1 MQSLGSHECY
11 KLYRVNKWLDIKIYI
26 YKYINIYK
34 YTREKHNVIYLKSQ
48 FSSVKKAVE
57 SQKTRFKNVL
67 NQEKEK
73 LKKKKKTKIVEKHKK
88 KSTL

>member
-1 MQSLGSHECY
+1 M
-11 KLYRVNKWLDIKIYI
+11 
-26 YKYINIYK
+26 
-34 YTREKHNVIYLKSQ
+34 REKHNVIYLKSP

-57 SQKTRFKNVL
+57 SQKTRFENVL

-73 LKKKKKTKIVEKHKK
+73 LKKTKIVEKHKK